1 MMNTIR
7 QATKPVSVLLTI
19 LMLLLTVP
27 YQSALA
33 AMIGTETILDV
44 ARGQEARDYLN
55 GVLARADV
63 KNELMAQGIDPQEAK
78 ARIDSLP
85 DREVVQL
92 AGQIK
97 QLPAGGD
104 ALGAIIGAA
113 LVVFIVLLITDIIG
127 FTDVFPFVKKHAG

>member
-113 LVVFIVLLITDIIG
+113 LVVFIVCGSL
-127 FTDVFPFVKKHAG
+127 

>member
-1 MMNTIR
+1 MNTIR
-7 QATKPVSVLLTI
+7 QVNKPVSVLLTI
-19 LMLLLTVP
+19 LMLLLTLP

-33 AMIGTETILDV
+33 AMIGTETVLDAV
-44 ARGQEARDYLN
+44 KGQEARDYLN
-55 GVLARADV
+55 GVLARVDV

-78 ARIDSLP
+78 ARIDSLS

-97 QLPAGGD
+97 QLPAGGS
-104 ALGAIIGAA
+104 ALGTIVGAA

-127 FTDVFPFVKKHAG
+127 FTDVFPFVKKRAG